1 MRTIALLAV
10 VTLTSCAAP
19 APRPMPPAHAGP
31 ELVVHV
37 EEAGDP
43 HLEGLSGVTV
53 TAITADGREI
63 PAGRTFGGDVRL
75 DKASLRAE
83 NARLL
88 LFCLE
93 AHHCVALRI
102 ANDSLYDFDEYWV
115 DLPKLVL
122 R

>member
-1 MRTIALLAV
+1 MALVLVAA
-10 VTLTSCAAP
+10 LSSCAAP
-19 APRPMPPAHAGP
+19 PPRTTPLAHAGP

-37 EEAGDP
+37 DEAGVLP
-43 HLEGLSGVTV
+43 TQALSGVTV
-53 TAITADGREI
+53 VAITADGREV
-63 PAGRTFGGDVRL
+63 PAGKTFGGDVRL

-88 LFCLE
+88 LFCVE

-102 ANDSLYDFDEYWV
+102 ENDSLYDFDEYWV
-115 DLPKLVL
+115 DLPRIVL